1 MYYFAMSMLNNPT
14 EAQDTVGETVLK
26 AFERRCQ
33 LRKRESAKAWIMQI
47 VANEAKKILRHRK
60 RTVSLE
66 EEMLEKAVKEVI
78 YRVFQVDMSQ
88 AICSLTASSYRD
100 ADNELIQTAYVELE
114 TEGNRY
120 AVTMDL
126 DQEKVVCLYDD
137 GAEPAYEMQDIT
149 WNEKMIM
156 AEVSYAK
163 DVAIRYTQDNAVHP
177 KMILYEMDESGIK
190 KKNGVAQV

>member
-1 MYYFAMSMLNNPT
+1 M
-14 EAQDTVGETVLK
+14 
-26 AFERRCQ
+26 
-33 LRKRESAKAWIMQI
+33 
-47 VANEAKKILRHRK
+47 
-60 RTVSLE
+60 
-66 EEMLEKAVKEVI
+66 EKAAKESI
-78 YRVFQVDMSQ
+78 YRVFLVDMSQ
-88 AICSLTASSYRD
+88 ATCSLTASSYRD

-149 WNEKMIM
+149 WDEKMIM

-163 DVAIRYTQDNAVHP
+163 DVAIRYAQDNAVHP

-190 KKNGVAQV
+190 IKNGVADYCFDKKDGVVAIKVDVVKQTVKSVNYYTYNEFENMLKLESVLTRKNILYEENGK